1 MTIVTEPQKVPIHYT
16 LLGTILDT
24 EPKGAYTLH
33 TAGYN
38 IGDKVDTADTV
49 NTVDT

>member
-1 MTIVTEPQKVPIHYT
+1 MTIVTK
-16 LLGTILDT
+16 
-24 EPKGAYTLH
+24 PKGAYTIHTADTEPRGAYTIH

-38 IGDKVDTADTV
+38 IGDKVYTADTV